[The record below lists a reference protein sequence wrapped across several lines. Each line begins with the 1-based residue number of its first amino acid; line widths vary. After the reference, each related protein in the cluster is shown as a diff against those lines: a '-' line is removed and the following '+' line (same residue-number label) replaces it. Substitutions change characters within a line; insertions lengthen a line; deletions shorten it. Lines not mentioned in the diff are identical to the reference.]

1 MREALRGLT
10 TRGRLFLFGGVTAL
24 ASGLVAS
31 EQSVIR
37 FSAFM
42 AILPLLAAALISRHR
57 YRLALVRTV
66 NPVVISAGQSAEV
79 TLTLTNEG
87 RVPGAVMLLEE
98 QVPYALGSRR
108 RFTLGAIGAGWRR
121 QVTYRVHSQLRGR
134 YDLGPMSVRLTDPL
148 GLVELG
154 RAFRATSPIIVTP
167 RATPLPPI
175 ALGGAAAGTGDN
187 RPRAFAVGSAEDVTV
202 REYRRGDDLRRV
214 HWRSSARVGDL
225 MVRREEQPWQS
236 RATVF
241 IDNRAH
247 AHRGQGP
254 SSSFEA
260 AVSAAASVAVHLSQR
275 GFMVR
280 LVTAT
285 GEQEATAWHVRD
297 ANTNARPLLESLAV
311 LPLTPRPLIECNWLN
326 EVGHSGV
333 VFALFGSLTAAD
345 GLALRRMPQAAG
357 TALAIVLDVDSWQ
370 RPVNKPEPGASRGFG
385 AKTLGASGL
394 GVSGLG
400 ALGWRATILAASDGL
415 EARWLELGRAASAGA
430 VPAQS
435 STPQGR
441 AVW

>member
-1 MREALRGLT
+1 
-10 TRGRLFLFGGVTAL
+10 
-24 ASGLVAS
+24 
-31 EQSVIR
+31 
-37 FSAFM
+37 
-42 AILPLLAAALISRHR
+42 
-57 YRLALVRTV
+57 
-66 NPVVISAGQSAEV
+66 
-79 TLTLTNEG
+79 
-87 RVPGAVMLLEE
+87 
-98 QVPYALGSRR
+98 
-108 RFTLGAIGAGWRR
+108 
-121 QVTYRVHSQLRGR
+121 
-134 YDLGPMSVRLTDPL
+134 
-148 GLVELG
+148 
-154 RAFRATSPIIVTP
+154 
-167 RATPLPPI
+167 
-175 ALGGAAAGTGDN
+175 
-187 RPRAFAVGSAEDVTV
+187 
-202 REYRRGDDLRRV
+202 
-214 HWRSSARVGDL
+214 

-435 STPQGR
+435 STPQGG

>member
-10 TRGRLFLFGGVTAL
+10 TRGRLFLFGGVSAL
-24 ASGLVAS
+24 ASGLAVS
-31 EQSVIR
+31 EPAVIR
-37 FSAFM
+37 IAAFV
-42 AILPLLAAALISRHR
+42 AILPLLAAALIARNR

-66 NPVVISAGQSAEV
+66 SPQVISAGQSAEV

-87 RVPGAVMLLEE
+87 QVPGGTILLEE
-98 QVPYALGSRR
+98 QVPYVLGSRP
-108 RFTLGAIGAGWRR
+108 RFSVGGIGSGWRR

-134 YDLGPMSVRLTDPL
+134 YDLGPMSVRLTDPF

-154 RAFRATSPIIVTP
+154 RAFRATSSVTVTP
-167 RATPLPPI
+167 RTIPLPAI

-214 HWRSSARVGDL
+214 HWRSSARVGEL

-241 IDNRAH
+241 IDNREH
-247 AHRGQGP
+247 THRGLGP

-260 AVSAAASVAVHLSQR
+260 AVSAAASIAVHLSQR

-285 GEQEATAWHVRD
+285 GEQEATAWHMRD

-311 LPLTPRPLIECNWLN
+311 LAPTSQAQIECNWLN
-326 EVGHSGV
+326 EVGHAGV
-333 VFALFGSLTAAD
+333 VVAVFGALTNAD
-345 GLALRRMPQAAG
+345 GPALRRMPQSAG
-357 TALAIVLDVDSWQ
+357 TALAFVLEVESWQ
-370 RPVNKPEPGASRGFG
+370 RTASKGWALSPAVAGGA
-385 AKTLGASGL
+385 TLGG
-394 GVSGLG
+394 
-400 ALGWRATILAASDGL
+400 LGWRHTSLAAADSL
-415 EARWLELGRAASAGA
+415 EARWQELGRAQTTGA
-430 VPAQS
+430 VPARS
-435 STPQGR
+435 STPQHG

>member
-1 MREALRGLT
+1 MRESLRGLT

-37 FSAFM
+37 FAAFT
-42 AILPLLAAALISRHR
+42 AILPLLAVALISRHR
-57 YRLALVRTV
+57 YRLALIRTV
-66 NPVVISAGQSAEV
+66 NPALISAGQSAEV

-87 RVPGAVMLLEE
+87 RVPGAVILLEE

-121 QVTYRVHSQLRGR
+121 QVTYRVHSQVRGR
-134 YDLGPMSVRLTDPL
+134 YDLGPMSVRLTDPF

-167 RATPLPPI
+167 RAIPLPPI

-241 IDNRAH
+241 IDNREH

-280 LVTAT
+280 LVTAA
-285 GEQEATAWHVRD
+285 GEQEATAWHMRD

-311 LPLTPRPLIECNWLN
+311 LRLTQQPLIECNWLN
-326 EVGHSGV
+326 EVGDSGV
-333 VFALFGSLTAAD
+333 VFALLGALTGAD
-345 GLALRRMPQAAG
+345 GPALRRMPQSAG
-357 TALAIVLDVDSWQ
+357 TALAIVLDVESWQ
-370 RPVNKPEPGASRGFG
+370 RKAGNPGSVAST
-385 AKTLGASGL
+385 AYSGTPL
-394 GVSGLG
+394 AV
-400 ALGWRATILAASDGL
+400 LGWRHTTLAVSEGL
-415 EARWLELGRAASAGA
+415 EARWQELGRARTTGA
-430 VPAQS
+430 VPAHS
-435 STPQGR
+435 STPQGG